1 MKTVLNGCE
10 IFYIDEGNPDG
21 LPVLFIHGMLF
32 DHRTWRPQIDV
43 LVRRF
48 RVVAYDVRGHG
59 HSEAGDGQFT
69 YRMFVNDL
77 IALLDHLGIKRAVL
91 CGLSMGGSI
100 ALRTIELH
108 PERVLALVLCDTHSA
123 PDSNHAKY
131 WREQAIEEIK
141 RNGLKMFADEFLR
154 KVFHPTTFLSR
165 PEIIEAVRATILAT
179 SPAAVCGAL
188 LAQAGRTDTT
198 PALTEIKV
206 PTLLLAGEEDTL
218 TPPSVMHSMQEKI
231 PRSELRIVPAA
242 GHVSNLENPDVFN
255 NYLEEFLDKLTTSG

>member
-21 LPVLFIHGMLF
+21 IPVFFIHGMLF
-32 DHRTWRPQIDV
+32 DHRTWRPQIDA
-43 LVRRF
+43 LGRRF
-48 RVVAYDVRGHG
+48 RVVACDVRGHG
-59 HSEAGDGQFT
+59 RSGAGDGQYT
-69 YRMFVNDL
+69 YRMFVDDL
-77 IALLDHLGIKRAVL
+77 VALLDHLRIERTVL

-108 PERVLALVLCDTHSA
+108 PERVRALVLCDTHSA

-141 RNGLKMFADEFLR
+141 RNGLKVFADEFLR
-154 KVFHPTTFLSR
+154 KVFRPATFLST
-165 PEIIEAVRATILAT
+165 PEIIEAVRSTILAT

-198 PALTEIKV
+198 PALSGINV
-206 PTLLLAGEEDTL
+206 PVLLLAGEEDAL
-218 TPPSVMHSMQEKI
+218 TPPSVMLSMQEKI
-231 PRSELRIVPAA
+231 PRSELRIIPDA
-242 GHVSNLENPDVFN
+242 GHVSNLENPTVFN
-255 NYLEEFLDKLTTSG
+255 NYLEEFLNKIL